1 MLIEHNNSKLNGKA
15 ILLGATIFVYLL
27 IALGLLTGFVRFKSA
42 YAQGS
47 AYLLP
52 PAEQDYQV
60 VFVSAETDDPRRTID
75 PGWNKHVGSC
85 SARIKGSVL
94 ILSVFNAYPGY
105 TCTLQARIANQGD
118 QPVTL
123 QEIKYET
130 PDELTITGTHTSPVQ
145 IIQPGEQISQLF
157 SLQVEPQAE
166 ENASYRFAI
175 FEFFEPTDP

>member
-1 MLIEHNNSKLNGKA
+1 MLIEQKKSKFNWKTT
-15 ILLGATIFVYLL
+15 LLGATISLYLL
-27 IALGLLTGFVRFKSA
+27 IALGLLTGFVRLKSA

-52 PAEQDYQV
+52 PDDQTYQV

-94 ILSVFNAYPGY
+94 ILAVFNAYPGY
-105 TCTLQARIANQGD
+105 TCTLETHIANQGN

-123 QEIKYET
+123 HKIVYEV
-130 PDELTITGTHTSPVQ
+130 PEGITITGAQAPPAQ
-145 IIQPGEQISQLF
+145 IIQPGEQTSQIF

-175 FEFFEPTDP
+175 YEFFGPAEP